1 MKFILIIRENIYAQ
15 RTSEELMEI
24 IRLHKSWYVQLAEK
38 GYAIDGNGIS
48 EKGNLLEMIDGK
60 VHVQPIRDV
69 EEGIGGYYIIEAKDL
84 EEAIEVAKGC
94 PTYDKGDKIEVRQI
108 M

>member
-1 MKFILIIRENIYAQ
+1 
-15 RTSEELMEI
+15 
-24 IRLHKSWYVQLAEK
+24 
-38 GYAIDGNGIS
+38 
-48 EKGNLLEMIDGK
+48 MIDGRI
-60 VHVQPIRDV
+60 HVQPIRDV
-69 EEGIGGYYIIEAKDL
+69 QEGIGGYYIIEAKDL